1 MTVNFEVG
9 AGIVLLPG
17 EEIVIQ
23 GSKTALSRHVDLI
36 SIRSFVL
43 ETDIGF
49 LSCAGKIIGRMT
61 VTNYRLL
68 FESSEEVL
76 MTLAFDISFF
86 SVKKCTLDI
95 PLGTINRL
103 DKMGYSN
110 MSRGEDSYGFE
121 IFCKVFFFH
130 ARKTVELFCS
140 SFLQDFRTFRFS
152 SRQENHA
159 RRPLFECLQK
169 LAFPLSH
176 KLVVFSYTYQVN
188 PFFAFQSKEKFNS
201 NGWLVYD
208 PVKEYNRMVLS
219 NGIPNTNWRISQVNR
234 RYNMANTYP
243 NILCVPTLTSDED
256 LAKVANF
263 RSRRRLPVCC
273 WLHPNGHASLS
284 RSSQPSVG
292 VISRRNHGDELYLQT
307 IIGTNRKSRKLYIMD
322 ARPAMNARANKAKG
336 GGYESE
342 AAYPNA
348 ELVFLDIENIHV
360 MRERQV
366 ITTCGNSAEFPILRN
381 MQIFAFL
388 NAFSLR
394 KLREICVAY
403 GEDKKFFTHLDETRW
418 LDHLVLCGAARI
430 VDKIYNYSTSVLVHC
445 SDGWDRTSQLTSLA
459 MLMLDPYYRTI
470 KGFEV
475 LIEKEWCSFGHKFAH
490 RVGHGEDK
498 PGDTERSPVFL
509 QFIDCVHQLLHQF
522 PQSFEFNSL
531 FLISIMDHVYSCR
544 FGTFLFNSECERWKV
559 DVHHKTNSVW
569 SFLNSQTE
577 QFTNPTFNQVG
588 GLSVLIPCCSV
599 RRIRFWIEY
608 YRRWNPAD
616 NSLHK
621 MNERAKLYRQMVN
634 VRLVLSEKMQE
645 LRKKQ
650 KNCRSVTSST
660 LNLEQTE
667 KDGVQT
673 S

>member
-1 MTVNFEVG
+1 MENSVRFRSDPSGLARTASALSRMTVNFEVG

-23 GSKTALSRHVDLI
+23 
-36 SIRSFVL
+36 

-49 LSCAGKIIGRMT
+49 LSCAGKIVGRMT

-68 FESSEEVL
+68 FESSEE
-76 MTLAFDISFF
+76 
-86 SVKKCTLDI
+86 KCTLDI

-121 IFCKVFFFH
+121 MFCK
-130 ARKTVELFCS
+130 
-140 SFLQDFRTFRFS
+140 DFRTFRFS

-159 RRPLFECLQK
+159 RRPLFECLQR

-176 KLVVFSYTYQVN
+176 KL
-188 PFFAFQSKEKFNS
+188 
-201 NGWLVYD
+201 
-208 PVKEYNRMVLS
+208 
-219 NGIPNTNWRISQVNR
+219 GIPNTNWRISQVNR
-234 RYNMANTYP
+234 RYSMASTYP
-243 NILCVPTLTSDED
+243 NVLCVPTLTSDED

-292 VISRRNHGDELYLQT
+292 VISRRNHGDEQYLQT

-360 MRERQV
+360 MRERQ
-366 ITTCGNSAEFPILRN
+366 
-381 MQIFAFL
+381 
-388 NAFSLR
+388 
-394 KLREICVAY
+394 
-403 GEDKKFFTHLDETRW
+403 
-418 LDHLVLCGAARI
+418 LVLCGAARI

-509 QFIDCVHQLLHQF
+509 QFIDCVHQLLYQF

-569 SFLNSQTE
+569 SLLNSQTE

-588 GLSVLIPCCSV
+588 GLNVLIPCCSV

-616 NSLHK
+616 NSFHK

-634 VRLVLSEKMQE
+634 VRLMLSEKMQE

-650 KNCRSVTSST
+650 KNCRSVNSST
-660 LNLEQTE
+660 LNLEQIE
-667 KDGVQT
+667 KHGVET

>member
-1 MTVNFEVG
+1 MENSVRFRSDPSGLARTASALSRMTVNFEVG

-23 GSKTALSRHVDLI
+23 
-36 SIRSFVL
+36 

-49 LSCAGKIIGRMT
+49 LSCAGKIVGRMT

-68 FESSEEVL
+68 FESSEE
-76 MTLAFDISFF
+76 
-86 SVKKCTLDI
+86 KCTLDI

-121 IFCKVFFFH
+121 MFCK
-130 ARKTVELFCS
+130 
-140 SFLQDFRTFRFS
+140 DFRTFRFS

-159 RRPLFECLQK
+159 RRPLFECLQR

-176 KLVVFSYTYQVN
+176 KL

-208 PVKEYNRMVLS
+208 PIKEYNRM
-219 NGIPNTNWRISQVNR
+219 GIPNTNWRISQVNR
-234 RYNMANTYP
+234 RYSMASTYP
-243 NILCVPTLTSDED
+243 NVLCVPTLTSDED

-292 VISRRNHGDELYLQT
+292 VISRRNHGDEQYLQT

-348 ELVFLDIENIHV
+348 ELVFLDIENIH
-360 MRERQV
+360 
-366 ITTCGNSAEFPILRN
+366 
-381 MQIFAFL
+381 
-388 NAFSLR
+388 
-394 KLREICVAY
+394 LREICVAY

-418 LDHLVLCGAARI
+418 LDHVRLVLCGAARI

-509 QFIDCVHQLLHQF
+509 QFIDCVHQLLYQF

-569 SFLNSQTE
+569 SLLNSQTE

-588 GLSVLIPCCSV
+588 GLNVLIPCCSV

-616 NSLHK
+616 NSFHK

-634 VRLVLSEKMQE
+634 VRLMLSEKMQE

-650 KNCRSVTSST
+650 KNCRSVNSST
-660 LNLEQTE
+660 LNLEQIE
-667 KDGVQT
+667 KDGVET